1 MVHSFLAFSCFSSA
15 LFGAF
20 FSSSCCRDGLSWGG
34 VRSGKSSG
42 EEIGLRDG
50 NENVLIMLGGDCLSR
65 DCALLTCPIWCGRM
79 FFNWGWNGGA
89 SI

>member
-1 MVHSFLAFSCFSSA
+1 MVHSFFAFCCCCCSFLA

-20 FSSSCCRDGLSWGG
+20 FSCCWDDLSWGSVCVR

-50 NENVLIMLGGDCLSR
+50 NESVLIMLWGDCLSR
-65 DCALLTCPIWCGRM
+65 DCALLTCTIWCGRM
-79 FFNWGWNGGA
+79 FFNWG
-89 SI
+89 